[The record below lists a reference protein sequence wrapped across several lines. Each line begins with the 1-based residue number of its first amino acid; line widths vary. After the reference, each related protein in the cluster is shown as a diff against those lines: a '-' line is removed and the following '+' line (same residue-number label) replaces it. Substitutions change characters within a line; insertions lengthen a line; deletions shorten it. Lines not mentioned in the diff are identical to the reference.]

1 MHIIHRNWYLQVK
14 RLLHCKGKVPRS
26 INLNHTFVKKLQK
39 SIANYCNDT
48 DYGIPRAPLLF
59 TYQISLY
66 DDISCRVYN
75 VWILLMMPDQKKK
88 SKCDLFFRLVLLKR
102 TIFDKVHIP
111 PPFFK
116 NLKKKSYH
124 ILNPFVSSQGE
135 NRSRRVVIDLH
146 MHYSHFKSR
155 LFFLLWC

>member
-1 MHIIHRNWYLQVK
+1 MDRKSLVFLKIMHIIHRNWYLQVK

-75 VWILLMMPDQKKK
+75 VWILLMMPDLKKK
-88 SKCDLFFRLVLLKR
+88 SKCEFFFRLVLLKW

-111 PPFFK
+111 PPFQKF
-116 NLKKKSYH
+116 LKKNH
-124 ILNPFVSSQGE
+124 IIFLIPLSAP
-135 NRSRRVVIDLH
+135 RAKTDLAG
-146 MHYSHFKSR
+146 
-155 LFFLLWC
+155 L